1 MVYCERVSGLED
13 DISLLF
19 DVFVAANRVRR
30 LIEVFAAEAPL
41 RGEEYA
47 VYSVLF
53 DLGPMT
59 ATEMR
64 RALGMPLT
72 TVLDHLRVMDSRR
85 HLLRR
90 QHPRDG
96 RARRLALTE
105 EGLAVHRRTSEIWAP
120 LHRALE
126 EALPMPV
133 VDVRR
138 ALRAVDRAAAG
149 LLAQDTRLAASG

>member
-1 MVYCERVSGLED
+1 MAELRD
-13 DISLLF
+13 DVSLLF
-19 DVFVAANRVRR
+19 DLFVASNRVRR
-30 LIEVFAAEAPL
+30 LIEVFAADAPL

-85 HLLRR
+85 HLRR
-90 QHPRDG
+90 RRHPRDG
-96 RARRLALTE
+96 RARQLVLTE
-105 EGLAVHRRTSEIWAP
+105 EGLEVHRRTSQIWAP
-120 LHRALE
+120 IHRALE
-126 EALPMPV
+126 EAVAMPV
-133 VDVRR
+133 MDVRR
-138 ALRAVDRAAAG
+138 ALRAIDRAAAG
-149 LLAQDTRLAASG
+149 MLAQDDRMTASG